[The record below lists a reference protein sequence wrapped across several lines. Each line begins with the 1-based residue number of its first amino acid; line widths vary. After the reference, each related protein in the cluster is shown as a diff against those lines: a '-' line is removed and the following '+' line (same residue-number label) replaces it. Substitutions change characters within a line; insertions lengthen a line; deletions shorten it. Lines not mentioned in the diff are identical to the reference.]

1 MAAYAHPEVLVSTDW
16 VKDTLGKPGIKLV
29 EIDVDTK
36 AYDAGHIPNAIGF
49 NWQTQLQDQVRRDII
64 SKENFEKLVGDA
76 GISPNDTV
84 ILYGDNNNWFAAY
97 GFWLFKMYGHKDV
110 RLMNGG
116 RVKWLN
122 EPNKSLTTDKPSVT
136 PVTYKA
142 ASVNLDLR
150 AMLPQVFEASK
161 GGKFNLV
168 DVRSA
173 DEFTGKVIAPPGM
186 TETAQ
191 RGGHI
196 PGAKSIP
203 WSTAVQADG
212 TFKSADELQSIYV
225 QQKGVDPQKDTI
237 AYCRIGE
244 RSSHTWFVLKYL
256 LGLNNVK
263 NYDGS
268 WTEYGNVVA
277 APIEKSV

>member
-1 MAAYAHPEVLVSTDW
+1 MAKYAQPEVLVSTDW
-16 VKDTLGKPGIKLV
+16 VKENLGKPGIKLV

-36 AYDAGHIPNAIGF
+36 AYDAGHIPGAVGF

-64 SKENFEKLVGDA
+64 TKEDFEKLVAGA

-84 ILYGDNNNWFAAY
+84 VVYGDNNNWFAAY
-97 GFWLFKMYGHKDV
+97 GFWLFKIYGHKDV

-122 EPNKSLTTDKPSVT
+122 ESDKTLTTDKPNPT
-136 PVTYKA
+136 PAQYRTTHM
-142 ASVNLDLR
+142 NLELR
-150 AMLPQVFEASK
+150 AMLPQVLEASRS
-161 GGKFNLV
+161 GKWNLV
-168 DVRSA
+168 DVRSP

-196 PGAKSIP
+196 PGARSIP
-203 WSTAVQADG
+203 WSTAVGPDG
-212 TFKSADELQSIYV
+212 AFKSAEELQSIYF
-225 QQKGVDPQKDTI
+225 QQKGVDPKKDTI

-256 LGLNNVK
+256 LGVENVK

-268 WTEYGNVVA
+268 WTEYGNLVA
-277 APIEKSV
+277 APIEKG

>member
-1 MAAYAHPEVLVSTDW
+1 MGIYAHPEVLVSTDW
-16 VKDTLGKPGIKLV
+16 VKENMGKPGIKLV

-36 AYDAGHIPNAIGF
+36 AYDAGHIPGAVGF
-49 NWQTQLQDQVRRDII
+49 NWQTQLQDQLRRDII
-64 SKENFEKLVGDA
+64 SKEAFEKLVGSA
-76 GISPNDTV
+76 GITPGDTV

-122 EPNKSLTTDKPSVT
+122 EPDKPLTTDKVT
-136 PVTYKA
+136 SNPVKYAVSETH
-142 ASVNLDLR
+142 LELR
-150 AMLPQVFEASK
+150 AMVPEVMEASR
-161 GGKFNLV
+161 GGAKNLV
-168 DVRSA
+168 DVRSP

-186 TETAQ
+186 SETAQ
-191 RGGHI
+191 RGGHV

-203 WSTAVQADG
+203 WSTAVAPDA
-212 TFKSADELQSIYV
+212 TFKPVEELRSIYLE
-225 QQKGVDPQKDTI
+225 QKGVDPKKETI

-256 LGLNNVK
+256 LGLEKVK

-268 WTEYGNVVA
+268 WTEYGNLVG
-277 APIEKSV
+277 APIEKSA